1 MRTLKLSSLGSAL
14 SAALLL
20 PTEAPAIEFNGYIR
34 SGAGGSTSGGKQ
46 SCFMLPG
53 AQSKYRLGN
62 ECEQYIEVEGRQDVA
77 TLDDGSVI
85 SLDGMI
91 QTQTDYGHT
100 PALSGDNSF
109 TRMNQA
115 YVEWSKMPS
124 LGGGS
129 LWAGRRFYKRN
140 DINISD
146 FFYWDQS
153 ATGFGLDRVAI
164 GDYKYS
170 YVFSRKDNV
179 FQKEKITRQDFNV
192 EGFKVNPGGEIEVGV
207 SFTRA
212 PSGNNTHDGWS
223 TAVQH
228 KQASF
233 LGGQNKF
240 ALQYG
245 EGPGSALG
253 YTGDPELD
261 RSNRSWRA
269 VEIYDWQSTRNF
281 GGQFNILFQK
291 DKRDNDSDQNW
302 LSVGVRPVYGF
313 TEQFKLA
320 VEVGRDQV
328 TAPGGTRK
336 LTKLTIAPTW
346 SPSGPRFNDRPEIR
360 LYYTYARWNAAAQ
373 RAANEFAAGSALSD
387 TGAFG
392 NALHGSNFGVQLEY
406 GWE

>member
-1 MRTLKLSSLGSAL
+1 
-14 SAALLL
+14 
-20 PTEAPAIEFNGYIR
+20 
-34 SGAGGSTSGGKQ
+34 
-46 SCFMLPG
+46 
-53 AQSKYRLGN
+53 
-62 ECEQYIEVEGRQDVA
+62 
-77 TLDDGSVI
+77 
-85 SLDGMI
+85 
-91 QTQTDYGHT
+91 
-100 PALSGDNSF
+100 
-109 TRMNQA
+109 MNQA
-115 YVEWSKMPS
+115 YVEWSKMPA

-146 FFYWDQS
+146 FFYWNQS

-170 YVFSRKDNV
+170 YVFSRKDSV

-207 SFTRA
+207 SFIRA
-212 PSGNNTHDGWS
+212 PSGDNTHDGWS

-245 EGPGSALG
+245 EGPGTALG
-253 YTGDPELD
+253 YTGDPGLD

-269 VEIYDWQSTRNF
+269 VEIFDWQSTRNF
-281 GGQFNILFQK
+281 GGQFNVVFQK
-291 DKRDNDSDQNW
+291 DKRQDDADQNW
-302 LSVGVRPVYGF
+302 LSIGVRPVYGF
-313 TEQFKLA
+313 TEEFKLA
-320 VEVGRDQV
+320 VELGRDQV

-346 SPSGPRFNDRPEIR
+346 SPNGPGFNDRPEIR

-392 NALHGSNFGVQLEY
+392 NALHGSNFGVQFEY